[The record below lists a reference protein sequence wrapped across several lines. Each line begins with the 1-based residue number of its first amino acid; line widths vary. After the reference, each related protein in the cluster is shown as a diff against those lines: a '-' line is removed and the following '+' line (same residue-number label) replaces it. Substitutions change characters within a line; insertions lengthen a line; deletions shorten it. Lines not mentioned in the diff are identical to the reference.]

1 MTSTAT
7 RRRVGGSPIAE
18 PGARRARLRRPGRWG
33 PRILTAVMVL
43 AAIIWLLPLVV
54 VVVTSLKPASGLV
67 DMRPLQLPHNLQFGN
82 YVQAWRQ
89 ASMATYL
96 VNSAIICVIK
106 VPLGLFISA
115 LTAFGLSRFR
125 FRLRRPLLVVVIAG
139 SMVPLQIPLIPLFTM
154 LLQVN
159 LLNTYTGLIL
169 PYIAFGLPFQV
180 IFLTAFFGQV
190 PKEID
195 DAARID
201 GCSPWRFLVKIL
213 LPLSRPILASLVI
226 LDLVSTWNEFPIA
239 LTVLQNSALWTVPLG
254 LMSFSGTFSSQY
266 TLISAAMV
274 IAAIPVIVLYVTL
287 QRYFERGFVAGAVK
301 G

>member
-1 MTSTAT
+1 MTSILARRVDRQAAGNAGEAAPRA
-7 RRRVGGSPIAE
+7 RRR
-18 PGARRARLRRPGRWG
+18 GAWRPRV
-33 PRILTAVMVL
+33 LTAVMV
-43 AAIIWLLPLVV
+43 AAAVIWLLPLIV

-67 DMRPLQLPHNLQFGN
+67 DMRPLQLPHDLQFNN

-89 ASMATYL
+89 ASMGTYL
-96 VNSAIICVIK
+96 VNSAIICLIK
-106 VPLGLFISA
+106 VPLGLMISA
-115 LTAFGLSRFR
+115 TTAFGLSRFR
-125 FRLRRPLLVVVIAG
+125 YRLRRPLLVVVIAG
-139 SMVPLQIPLIPLFTM
+139 SLVPLQIPLIPLFTM
-154 LLQVN
+154 LLSVN

-190 PKEID
+190 PQEID

-201 GCSPWRFLVKIL
+201 GCPPWRFFLKVL
-213 LPLSRPILASLVI
+213 LPLSKPILASLVI
-226 LDLVSTWNEFPIA
+226 LDFVATWNEFPIA
-239 LTVLQNSALWTVPLG
+239 LTVLQNSSLWTVPLG
-254 LMSFSGTFSSQY
+254 LQSFSGTFSSQY
-266 TLISAAMV
+266 TLISAAMI